1 MHRIAVLSDIH
12 GNLHALEAT
21 LKDLHKVAPD
31 QVIVDGDIVGRGPQS
46 PEALERVT
54 SLGWT
59 VVQGN
64 HEAFWAMCAGGKAPD
79 DWQDGWWAPTRLAIE
94 RLDPVWFP
102 WMEALP
108 QQHIVEVPGA
118 PPIQIVHGSPN
129 RLNQGLYAHDT
140 DNKLDDILASTPYHA
155 VIGAHTHV
163 PMIRHTPH
171 HWAMNCGSV
180 GAPFNRDPAAQYLL
194 LSWDGHQWDARLRR
208 VEYDRDALL
217 GYWHTSG
224 YWDSGVAA
232 QVFAYEIE
240 TASFHFWHYLRYCK
254 SYALALNEPSS
265 FVRYRQDFPANF
277 VV

>member
-1 MHRIAVLSDIH
+1 MIRIAVLSDIH
-12 GNLHALEAT
+12 GNFYALEAT
-21 LKDLHKVAPD
+21 LEDLRKVAPD

-46 PEALERVT
+46 AEALEMVT
-54 SLGWT
+54 SLDWT
-59 VVQGN
+59 IIQGN
-64 HEAFWAMCAGGKAPD
+64 HEAFWAMCAGGRAPD
-79 DWQDGWWAPTRLAIE
+79 DWQDGWWAPTRLEIE
-94 RLDPVWFP
+94 RLNPDWFA

-108 QQHIVEVPGA
+108 QQHVVEIPGA
-118 PPIQIVHGSPN
+118 PPILIVHGSPN

-140 DNKLDDILASTPYHA
+140 DNKLDDILAKTPYQA

-163 PMIRHTPH
+163 PMIRRTPY
-171 HWAMNCGSV
+171 HWVMNCGSV

-194 LSWDGHQWDARLRR
+194 LSWDGQRWDARARR
-208 VEYDRDALL
+208 VEYNRDALL
-217 GYWHTSG
+217 RYWRACG

-254 SYALALNEPSS
+254 SYGLGLNEPAS
-265 FVRYRQDFPANF
+265 FVRYRKDFPANF